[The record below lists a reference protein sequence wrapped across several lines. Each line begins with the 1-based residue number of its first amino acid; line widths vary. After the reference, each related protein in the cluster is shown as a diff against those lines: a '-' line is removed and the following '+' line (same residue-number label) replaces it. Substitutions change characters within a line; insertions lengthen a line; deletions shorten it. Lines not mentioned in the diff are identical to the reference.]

1 MLQAHEANTSKNVNH
16 EYDKDNIGS
25 DLDMEKLKV
34 QYDIVIV
41 CYSNLLIQTGGL
53 TRWQSNLFI

>member
-16 EYDKDNIGS
+16 VYDKDNIGS
-25 DLDMEKLKV
+25 DLNMEKLKI
-34 QYDIVIV
+34 QYDIVFV

-53 TRWQSNLFI
+53 TLC